1 MACPADSY
9 QLDID
14 PACLPDFFLIL
25 LAVGCDLTLLQG
37 TIRYMDLIFR
47 DIHKVKEV
55 FFHKTEVTL
64 QRIRIHRIVLIQVKC
79 DHIFK
84 TEAFFLMKANKFV
97 VDSNGSGACS
107 QSKNGISVLSSSLFY
122 SCGYFMCNRIG
133 GFITGFIDNGGYLL
147 VINSFLVCPG
157 NLVCYSVHILK

>member
-1 MACPADSY
+1 
-9 QLDID
+9 
-14 PACLPDFFLIL
+14 
-25 LAVGCDLTLLQG
+25 
-37 TIRYMDLIFR
+37 MDLIFR

-107 QSKNGISVLSSSLFY
+107 QSKNGIRSEERRVGKGR
-122 SCGYFMCNRIG
+122 SCRNTMKQKTAYEMA
-133 GFITGFIDNGGYLL
+133 T
-147 VINSFLVCPG
+147 
-157 NLVCYSVHILK
+157 